1 MPYQATTLNVSKK
14 PDDAGFT
21 LLIRIKNFHAFLAAK
36 AHCYTELV
44 EFQSTNWHIAI
55 DSKNYA
61 SEEHPAEFLDAYI
74 YGESNREELSFKV
87 YLRFALNGSF
97 NSMEEE
103 NEASNSEPLDF
114 HFNWDNLIWEMRQS
128 QKSMYFFYLIQNKM

>member
-14 PDDAGFT
+14 PADAGFT

-61 SEEHPAEFLDAYI
+61 SEEQPAEFLDAYI
-74 YGESNREELSFKV
+74 YGESSREELSLQV
-87 YLRFALNGSF
+87 CPRFALNGGF
-97 NSMEEE
+97 ICTEEE
-103 NEASNSEPLDF
+103 NKALDSEPLDF
-114 HFNWDNLIWEMRQS
+114 HFNWDNKYQDEGSASIAKINVFS
-128 QKSMYFFYLIQNKM
+128 SSYPK